1 MGSQGVIFFRVRSA
15 ELSVERAREGIRTM
29 ALLVAGRPGDGSAM
43 TYDLRFGI
51 RAEEG
56 DEYWV
61 GFNALFWGNL
71 FELVL
76 YRHGVKP
83 VRANRLPDGS
93 QPQLRAAVPRND
105 AVLINPPLTEEEIRQ
120 DNVGEALQILGDAWR
135 QRGRLRRR

>member
-15 ELSVERAREGIRTM
+15 ELPVERAREGIRTM

-51 RAEEG
+51 RAGEG
-56 DEYWV
+56 GEYWV

-83 VRANRLPDGS
+83 VRASRLPDGS
-93 QPQLRAAVPRND
+93 QPQLRSALPRND
-105 AVLINPPLTEEEIRQ
+105 AVLIDAPLTEEEVKQ
-120 DNVGEALQILGDAWR
+120 DNVGEALEILGHAWR
-135 QRGRLRRR
+135 QRRRFRGR